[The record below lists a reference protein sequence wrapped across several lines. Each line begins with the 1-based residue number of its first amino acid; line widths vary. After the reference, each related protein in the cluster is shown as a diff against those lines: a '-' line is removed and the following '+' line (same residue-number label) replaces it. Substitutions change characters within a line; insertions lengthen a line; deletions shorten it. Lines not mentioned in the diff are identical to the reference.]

1 MAPTTKK
8 AAATAVV
15 TGLVALTVVPSISA
29 APASAVPAVAP
40 APRLTASALAA
51 LDASYRQA
59 SPPAPMSSSA
69 ANAPPPSVVSSSAV
83 ASSSA
88 AASSSAVGGGGAPAS
103 VVSSS
108 AAGGGA
114 PLAPAASLSMV
125 GGADGGES
133 DPATV
138 PEPEG
143 NTDCFPAD
151 AAVEFADGRVVAMAD
166 LKFGDKVRVAAGD
179 VPAAFSPVFWFTR
192 RLPTEPC
199 AYVRLGLADG
209 GALVASAGHYVY
221 AGERLVAAA
230 AVAIGDTLQVVA
242 PGGGWTAVTV
252 PSVSRVDA
260 AGLYNRQTLHG
271 DVIVDGVRASTFT
284 VAVAPAG
291 ASKLLTPLRAVYRST
306 GRSVGA
312 FQGGGG
318 ALSALVPRG
327 KAVC

>member
-1 MAPTTKK
+1 MAPPTKK
-8 AAATAVV
+8 AAAAAVV

-29 APASAVPAVAP
+29 APALAVPAVAP

-59 SPPAPMSSSA
+59 SPPAPVSSSA
-69 ANAPPPSVVSSSAV
+69 ADATPPSVVSSSAV
-83 ASSSA
+83 ASASTA
-88 AASSSAVGGGGAPAS
+88 A
-103 VVSSS
+103 SSS

-114 PLAPAASLSMV
+114 PPATAASSSAV

-133 DPATV
+133 DPNTV

-151 AAVEFADGRVVAMAD
+151 AAVELADGRVVAMAD
-166 LKFGDKVRVAAGD
+166 LAIGDKVRVAAGN
-179 VPAAFSPVFWFTR
+179 VPAAFSPVFLFTHK
-192 RLPTEPC
+192 LPTEPR

-242 PGGGWTAVTV
+242 PGGGWTAVAVT
-252 PSVSRVDA
+252 SVARVDA
-260 AGLYNRQTLHG
+260 AGLYNPQTLHG
-271 DVIVDGVRASTFT
+271 DIVVDGVRASTFT
-284 VAVAPAG
+284 VAVAPAV
-291 ASKLLTPLRAVYRST
+291 ASKLLAPLRALYRST

-312 FQGGGG
+312 FEGGGG
-318 ALSALVPRG
+318 ALTALVPHG